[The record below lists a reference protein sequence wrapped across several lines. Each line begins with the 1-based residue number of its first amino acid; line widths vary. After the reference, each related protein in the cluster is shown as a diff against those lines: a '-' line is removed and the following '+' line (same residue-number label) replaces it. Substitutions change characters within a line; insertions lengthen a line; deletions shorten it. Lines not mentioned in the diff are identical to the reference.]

1 MSRRDA
7 PQLAFDAIAIEGG
20 LLPADWLGKVALLQ
34 ATHQDAADYGIPK
47 GLNLRDELG
56 RNWRMA
62 EAHWNDFAAAL
73 KQNHDAHAI
82 TMRFVTSLLR
92 DVFGFTDLGVASNAE
107 IIDDRHY
114 PVTAQALTGRLPLV
128 VAAHDQRLEARNL
141 CFGDNGRQRSA
152 FGLLQDYLNAAEPA
166 LWGFASNGLVLRLAR
181 DNASLTRPAWV
192 EADLE
197 RIFREERFADFSL
210 LWLMI
215 HASRFGKPDQP
226 PQNCALEAWR
236 DASREEGTRA
246 REQLRGAVEETL
258 QSLGQGFLSAPDNQ
272 VLRDR
277 LADGSLTPPAYF
289 QQLLRLVYRLIFLL
303 TIEER
308 GLLHADGS
316 HADAIE
322 LYRSG
327 YSLQRLRERS
337 RRRRAFDRHHDLW
350 NSLKPVFS
358 GLAHGQ
364 PVLALPALG
373 GLFADDQC
381 ADLDAGELG
390 NAALLAAVL
399 KLSWMHSDGALV
411 RINWRDMGPE
421 EFGSV
426 YESLLELV
434 PEISGDGRRFGFA
447 NAEQSRGNARKTS
460 GSYYTP
466 DSLVQELLD
475 SALEPVIAQRLAA
488 ADDQQAALLSI
499 TVCDPACGSGHF
511 LLGAARRLATHLAR
525 LRAQGTPSGEDYRH
539 ALRDVI
545 THCIFG
551 VDLNPMARELA
562 RMSLWLEAMT
572 PDRPLGFLDHHLQCG
587 DALLGVLDPS
597 IIDRGLPDDAYM
609 ALTGDAKPVAS
620 ALKKRNKIERE
631 SWQRALATGDLFR
644 SEQLAARTDAVE
656 RIADD
661 NLDAV
666 AAKQAAWKAAADA
679 AHDSRLARLADLYV
693 AAFLLPK
700 TDANAL
706 VPTSQYVWAVANGE
720 SVPAHL
726 PPLASVEQAAREAC
740 AQAGVLHWW
749 VAFPQ
754 IAESGGF
761 AVMLGNPPWERIKL
775 QEEEFFA
782 SRSPLVANAINKAER
797 ARRIKLLAEG
807 RLQQTLDD
815 DEDLDDTLPPSSA
828 EQGLFVAFEQTK
840 RTAEAASAFVHASN
854 DAAPGRY
861 PLTGV
866 GDVNTY
872 ALFAETFFQL
882 VARRGRAGLIVP
894 TGIATDDTTK
904 AFFESVALS
913 GRLKALLCLENEEF
927 VFPGV
932 HHAFRFALMTLAGSD
947 SSEASELVFFAR
959 QPHQVHDANRR
970 FTLTPQEFALINP
983 NTRTCPVFR
992 SQHDAELTKKLYR
1005 NAPVLICEAVTQLDG
1020 NGETQIIEPERNPW
1034 NIRFSTMFHMSG
1046 DSELFHTTPD
1056 RSAEPELPLYE
1067 AKLIHQFDHRWATYV
1082 SAPSSN
1088 DGVETQD
1095 VEEASKANPGFAV
1108 RPRYWVEQREVLAR
1122 IARVP
1127 RGVAR
1132 AWLTCSSASKA
1143 EAAGPDVDSAELW
1156 LAVAQW
1162 VTGELF
1168 RRDAGTLMAGTDYT
1182 DIQRTQIVPRVERH
1196 LAAEY
1201 PALACALREAGI
1213 TRRKPYS
1220 EFPKWARQ
1228 DVGTPLDDAEL
1239 AVLGSLSRSDAISE
1253 SDTEALLV
1261 ELDGWMG
1268 ARSPRWM
1275 MGWRDI
1281 TGVEKIRTVIAA
1293 VIPRVGVGHTM
1304 PLLHCDKEPRQQAAL
1319 LGNLNALALD
1329 YIARQ
1334 KVGGTHLTY
1343 GYIKQFP
1350 VLPPERY
1357 TEADLAFIVPRVL
1370 ELTYTAHDLAPWA
1383 ANLGHTGTPFAWNP
1397 ERRAQLRAELDA
1409 YYARLYGLDRDELRY
1424 ILDPADVMGDDYPS
1438 ETFRVLK
1445 NNELKQYG
1453 EFRMTHASSE
1463 RGGHEDNAVAQYRTQ
1478 HLVLHAFDRMT
1489 LADEKGVPYESL
1501 LVPAPGVQAE
1511 TSYSPDGVIQSLG
1524 EAQYAGFV
1532 LALIR
1537 EAEST
1542 LARPQLNRALYWLK
1556 SPLLAKQRLPAAS
1569 VVRLDELLELLPS
1582 MAAVDMDTRIEDLLR
1597 ALENSGCIRVE
1608 LQGSTFRA
1616 GDSAATPSWVI
1627 LLPDAVELAHL
1638 FDEAL
1643 KVDEPAYT
1651 LVANNSTDEQRKA

>member
-7 PQLAFDAIAIEGG
+7 PQLAFDAISIEGG

-34 ATHQDAADYGIPK
+34 ATQQDAVDYGIPK

-62 EAHWNDFAAAL
+62 EAHWNDFAVAR
-73 KQNHDAHAI
+73 KQSRDAHVV

-92 DVFGFTDLGVASNAE
+92 DVFGFIDLGVTSAAE

-114 PVTAQALTGRLPLV
+114 PVTAQALAGRLPLV
-128 VAAHDQRLEARNL
+128 VAAHDQRLESRDPR
-141 CFGDNGRQRSA
+141 FGDSGRQRSA
-152 FGLLQDYLNAAEPA
+152 FGLLQDYLNAAEAA
-166 LWGFASNGLVLRLAR
+166 LWGIASNGLVLRLAR
-181 DNASLTRPAWV
+181 DNASLTRPAWI

-246 REQLRGAVEETL
+246 REQLRSAVEEAL

-272 VLRDR
+272 ILRDR

-316 HADAIE
+316 DPDAIE

-390 NAALLAAVL
+390 NAALLAVAL
-399 KLSWMHSDGALV
+399 KLGWMRSDGALV

-597 IIDRGLPDDAYM
+597 IIDRGLPDDAYT
-609 ALTGDAKPVAS
+609 ALTGDAKPIAS
-620 ALKKRNKIERE
+620 ALKKRNKIERD

-656 RIADD
+656 RITDD

-700 TDANAL
+700 NDAKAL
-706 VPTSQYVWAVANGE
+706 VPTSQYLWAVANGE

-726 PPLASVEQAAREAC
+726 PPLASVEQAAREIC

-782 SRSPLVANAINKAER
+782 SRSPLVASAINKAER

-807 RLQQTLDD
+807 CLQQTLDG
-815 DEDLDDTLPPSSA
+815 EEGDTLQPSRS
-828 EQGLFVAFEQTK
+828 EQSLFAAFEQAK
-840 RTAEAASAFVHASN
+840 RTAEATSAFFHASSKTM
-854 DAAPGRY
+854 PGRY
-861 PLTGV
+861 PLTGL

-872 ALFAETFFQL
+872 ALFAEVFLQL
-882 VARRGRAGLIVP
+882 ANESGRAGLIVP
-894 TGIATDDTTK
+894 SGIATDDTTK
-904 AFFESVALS
+904 HFFAYIAEGRLISLYDLRTGPGLFSEIGHQRYKFCLLTLGRSAAADFLFFALS
-913 GRLKALLCLENEEF
+913 VPELADQRRKFQLTPEEF
-927 VFPGV
+927 V
-932 HHAFRFALMTLAGSD
+932 LL
-947 SSEASELVFFAR
+947 
-959 QPHQVHDANRR
+959 
-970 FTLTPQEFALINP
+970 NP

-992 SQHDAELTKKLYR
+992 SQRDAQLTKMLYR
-1005 NAPVLICEAVTQLDG
+1005 HAPVLIQEVVALQDDDGEVNIVEAQRD
-1020 NGETQIIEPERNPW
+1020 PW
-1034 NIRFSTMFHMSG
+1034 RIRFSTMFHMSG
-1046 DSELFHTTPD
+1046 DSGLFH
-1056 RSAEPELPLYE
+1056 SAPGHRREAELPLYE
-1067 AKLIHQFDHRWATYV
+1067 AKMVHQFDHRWATYV
-1082 SAPSSN
+1082 DASGRD

-1095 VEEASKANPGFAV
+1095 VGDARKGDHSFAV
-1108 RPRYWVEQREVLAR
+1108 RPRYWVEQRDVLAR

-1127 RGVAR
+1127 RAVAR
-1132 AWLTCSSASKA
+1132 AWLAYPSVSGSEIDGDLSADGGA
-1143 EAAGPDVDSAELW
+1143 TALLW

-1162 VTGELF
+1162 VAGELF
-1168 RRDAGTLMAGTDYT
+1168 RREAGTLPGSAGYADA
-1182 DIQRTQIVPRVERH
+1182 QRLHAVPRVERS
-1196 LAAEY
+1196 LATEY
-1201 PALACALREAGI
+1201 PACAHALHEAGI
-1213 TRRKPYS
+1213 TGRKQYA

-1228 DVGTPLDDAEL
+1228 DHEVPLDDADLTTL
-1239 AVLGSLSRSDAISE
+1239 AALSPSDASGQG
-1253 SDTEALLV
+1253 DTATLLAK
-1261 ELDGWMG
+1261 LDEWME
-1268 ARSPRWM
+1268 ARSPRWLI
-1275 MGWRDI
+1275 GWRDI
-1281 TGVEKIRTVIAA
+1281 CRNTDERTIIAS
-1293 VIPRVGVGHTM
+1293 VTPRVGVGHTL
-1304 PLLHCDKEPRQQAAL
+1304 PLMQSEASPRLQAAL
-1319 LGNLNALALD
+1319 LGNLNALVLD

-1343 GYIKQFP
+1343 GYIRQFP
-1350 VLPPERY
+1350 VLPPDRY
-1357 TEADLAFIVPRVL
+1357 SEADLRFIVPRVL
-1370 ELTYTAHDLAPWA
+1370 ELTYTANDLAPWA
-1383 ANLGHTGTPFAWNP
+1383 ADLGYTGTPFVWNP

-1409 YYARLYGLDRDELRY
+1409 AYAHLYGLGRDELRY

-1453 EFRMTHASSE
+1453 EFHMTHASSE
-1463 RGGHEDNAVAQYRTQ
+1463 GSLHEDNAVAQYRTQ

-1489 LADEKGVPYESL
+1489 LADERGVPYESL
-1501 LVPAPGVQAE
+1501 LVPAPGVQPE
-1511 TSYSPDGVIQSLG
+1511 TSYSSDGVIQGLG

-1537 EAEST
+1537 EAEYT
-1542 LARPQLNRALYWLK
+1542 LARAQLNRALFWLK
-1556 SPLLAKQRLPAAS
+1556 SPLLAKQRLPAPS
-1569 VVRLDELLELLPS
+1569 VVRLDELLELLPG

-1616 GDSAATPSWVI
+1616 GDSTATPSWVI

-1643 KVDEPAYT
+1643 KADEPSST
-1651 LVANNSTDEQRKA
+1651 LVATNSKDVQRKA